1 MAFYV
6 LLLAYESLLLCYVVS
21 VDVDLTKEDPPSFFF
36 PFKNY
41 LYSISLQIHKHR
53 KASTMRRDTQTH
65 FMTSE

>member
-1 MAFYV
+1 M
-6 LLLAYESLLLCYVVS
+6 LCRIS
-21 VDVDLTKEDPPSFFF
+21 GCRFNQEDPPSFFF

-53 KASTMRRDTQTH
+53 KASTMRGDTQTH